1 MFIKIMNKL
10 YVAILIIISFHAY
23 SDTDLITA
31 YIDPGSGSAIT
42 AAILAFFSGLY
53 FYAKKYFFAIKKFFT
68 NIFSKK
74 K

>member
-1 MFIKIMNKL
+1 MNKL
-10 YVAILIIISFHAY
+10 YVIILVMITFQVY
-23 SDTDLITA
+23 SSSDPLTA

-42 AAILAFFSGLY
+42 AAILAFFSGIY
-53 FYAKKYFFAIKKFFT
+53 FYAKKYYFAIKKFFS